1 MIAKLLTIALPVN
14 GDDARSFHRY
24 SLRSSN
30 FTFFISKT
38 ILFRFVV
45 LLCMC
50 MRVCDHSIACVCFYL
65 LFFYYCCYCRSRMQL
80 ECYYMCIQ
88 YGWAPVSHD
97 VCRYTFAKHLNTWT
111 APISI
116 YLFSSLFNVRVLCHN
131 RIEIYIRFSFRLYS
145 RFCFYIFLFLLLFSN
160 WIVFVLF
167 FPFFASSLSA
177 SISPLK

>member
-45 LLCMC
+45 LVCMC

-65 LFFYYCCYCRSRMQL
+65 LFFIIVVIAGVVCNWNAITCVSSMVEHQSRTMCVGTRS
-80 ECYYMCIQ
+80 
-88 YGWAPVSHD
+88 P
-97 VCRYTFAKHLNTWT
+97 NTWT
-111 APISI
+111 LELHQSQFIYFLHFSTFAYCVTTESKFTFAFHFVFIRGFVSIS
-116 YLFSSLFNVRVLCHN
+116 F
-131 RIEIYIRFSFRLYS
+131 
-145 RFCFYIFLFLLLFSN
+145 FLLLFSN